1 MLRALVISLLILCS
15 LAATLPIADSLAGGP
30 QRAAVS
36 RRYRRHSRAWWRRHR
51 RLMRRRR
58 AAAARRARLRA
69 LTAQGR
75 KPIPGA
81 QGNPAA
87 TAAEAHAL
95 LTPALLPLSL
105 PNLSA
110 RPAPLM
116 PIVAVDDSP
125 APPPPVAVAPVV
137 PRKTTAP
144 AWPSGWRS
152 LSANAAGE
160 MRFNVR
166 AADGHNAGTATWTR
180 VPGVSAAAGAVA
192 PRTKT
197 LAGVPFSELRRK
209 VIDRMIAE
217 GGWVV
222 NDLEREMGGRHT
234 FVVVAESANAEGAHV
249 AWVFY
254 FTEFNGQIYGLTT
267 TARAAEAP
275 ALAADAEQ
283 FVTALNA
290 RVANTLTASKLH

>member
-30 QRAAVS
+30 QRPAVS

-75 KPIPGA
+75 KPVAGA
-81 QGNPAA
+81 QANPAA

-95 LTPALLPLSL
+95 LTPALPPLTL

-110 RPAPLM
+110 RSAPLM
-116 PIVAVDDSP
+116 PLVAVDDAP
-125 APPPPVAVAPVV
+125 APPPPVAITPAP

-144 AWPSGWRS
+144 AWPGRWRS
-152 LSANAAGE
+152 QSANAAGE
-160 MRFNVR
+160 MRFSVR
-166 AADGHNAGTATWTR
+166 AADGHNAGTVAWTR
-180 VPGVSAAAGAVA
+180 VPGVNPTAGATA
-192 PRTKT
+192 PRAKT

-209 VIDRMIAE
+209 VIDRMLAE

-222 NDLEREMGGRHT
+222 NDLERQMGGRHT
-234 FVVVAESANAEGAHV
+234 FVVVAESANADGAHL

-267 TARAAEAP
+267 STRADEAP
-275 ALAADAEQ
+275 ALAADAEH
-283 FVTALNA
+283 FVAALNA
-290 RVANTLTASKLH
+290 RAAAVLTASK